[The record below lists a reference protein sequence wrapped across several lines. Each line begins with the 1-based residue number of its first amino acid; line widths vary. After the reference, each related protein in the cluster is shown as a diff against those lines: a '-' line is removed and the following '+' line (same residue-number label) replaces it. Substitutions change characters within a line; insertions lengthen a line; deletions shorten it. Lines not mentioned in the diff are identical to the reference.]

1 MSHTPLAKRLRKQLA
16 VYAPVALSLGILLWL
31 VYPNLGE
38 MSKTIRNS
46 QPWWLLLSGCF
57 AVSSYMFMGL
67 TLWEVLRILGIR
79 LPLLEVSGIAIV
91 STTVNYFVSSAGI
104 SGFATRAHLLGKR
117 GVPYG
122 ASVTSSVVITVLIYL
137 ALAVIVIEGAVLRFM
152 NAPAFDTGMLQ
163 SLGGVVIVLG
173 FAFGLTLLFF
183 HHELRAV
190 WARRLFVAINHVIF
204 FFSKKEIP
212 RENFNKFESQLDE
225 GIRTIHGRKF
235 ELPKVVGYVFCDW
248 VSNILILYF
257 AFKAVGVSLGA
268 ATLVAGFA
276 FGMLMTIIPILPGG
290 LGAMEAAMTAAFSGM
305 GVATGQALTA
315 SLLFRF
321 FYYLLPAFASVL
333 VYWRLRFSEAGLA
346 EPSRPHSRHKGHH
359 DRKIHRQ

>member
-1 MSHTPLAKRLRKQLA
+1 MKQASFRKKLAL
-16 VYAPVALSLGILLWL
+16 YAPVALSLGILAWL
-31 VYPNLGE
+31 IYPNLGA
-38 MSKTIRNS
+38 MSETIRNAS
-46 QPWWLLLSGCF
+46 PLWLTLSF
-57 AVSSYMFMGL
+57 LFSVSSYTFMGL

-79 LPLLEVSGIAIV
+79 LPFIEVAGIAFV
-91 STTVNYFVSSAGI
+91 STTVNYFVSSGGI

-117 GVPYG
+117 RVPYG

-137 ALAVIVIEGAVLRFM
+137 ALALIVVEGAVLQFM
-152 NAPAFDTGMLQ
+152 HTPNFNRGMVEALI
-163 SLGGVVIVLG
+163 GVMAVLG

-183 HHELRAV
+183 HHELRAA
-190 WARRLFVAINHVIF
+190 WARRMFVAVNRFIY

-212 RENFNKFESQLDE
+212 HENFVKFECQLDE

-235 ELPKVVGYVFCDW
+235 ELPKVVAYVFCDW

-268 ATLVAGFA
+268 TTLIAGFA

-305 GVATGQALTA
+305 GVPVAQALTA
-315 SLLFRF
+315 SLLFRL
-321 FYYLLPAFASVL
+321 FYYLLPAFASVFIFWGL
-333 VYWRLRFSEAGLA
+333 HASEPPHTD
-346 EPSRPHSRHKGHH
+346 EHSRHGKGH
-359 DRKIHRQ
+359 K

>member
-1 MSHTPLAKRLRKQLA
+1 MKHASLRKKMA
-16 VYAPVALSLGILLWL
+16 VYAPVALSLGILGWL
-31 VYPNLGE
+31 VYPNLGAMAE
-38 MSKTIRNS
+38 TIRNAN
-46 QPWWLLLSGCF
+46 PWWLVLSGCF
-57 AVSSYMFMGL
+57 AVSSYTFMGF

-79 LPLLEVSGIAIV
+79 LPFIEVAGIAFV
-91 STTVNYFVSSAGI
+91 STTVNYFVSSGGI

-117 GVPYG
+117 KVPYG

-137 ALAVIVIEGAVLRFM
+137 ALAVIVVEGAVLQFM
-152 NAPAFDTGMLQ
+152 QTPDFNRSMVEALI
-163 SLGGVVIVLG
+163 GVAAVLG

-183 HHELRAV
+183 HHELRAA
-190 WARRLFVAINHVIF
+190 WARRIFLAVNHVIF

-212 RENFNKFESQLDE
+212 HENFKKFESQLDD
-225 GIRTIHGRKF
+225 GIRTIHGRKY

-268 ATLVAGFA
+268 TTLIAGFA

-305 GVATGQALTA
+305 GVPVAQALTA
-315 SLLFRF
+315 SLLFRL
-321 FYYLLPAFASVL
+321 FYYLLPAFASVFI
-333 VYWRLRFSEAGLA
+333 YWGLHASEPP
-346 EPSRPHSRHKGHH
+346 PSPVHSRHGKGL
-359 DRKIHRQ
+359 Q